1 MKEIELQTISRINA
15 ELLKEFCSNVLAKLG
30 VPKDSADIVSDHL
43 VWADLMGISSH
54 GVTRLGIYVKR
65 LQTGLANAKPNIHIV
80 RETPSMAVLDG
91 DNGLGQV
98 VGVKA
103 VELAI
108 EKASKVGV
116 GVVGVRHTTHFG
128 CAGYYAL
135 KAIEKNMIGVV
146 MSNAPSTMAPWGAR
160 VPYLGTNPIAFGV
173 PTAEFPP
180 ILLDMATS
188 IVARGKIILAAK
200 EGKTIPEGWAV
211 DPEGEFTTNPESA
224 LKGAVLPFGGPKGS
238 GIALMIDIFSGILS
252 GAEFG
257 SHIGSLYD
265 DFSKPQNVGNFIMV
279 FNVESFCPVKEFKER
294 IELMRQEIKSL
305 PKAKGVEEILLPG
318 ELEFRRYV
326 ENIRNGLQLSP
337 EVIRELREVGE
348 LLSISFPLEGED

>member
-1 MKEIELQTISRINA
+1 MKDIELQTVSKIDA
-15 ELLKEFCSNVLAKLG
+15 DLLKNFCCDVLLKLG
-30 VPKDSADIVSDHL
+30 ITKESADIVSDHL

-65 LQTGLANAKPNIHIV
+65 IQTGLTNAKPNIHIV
-80 RETPSMAVLDG
+80 RESPSMAVLDG

-108 EKASKVGV
+108 EKANKVGV
-116 GVVGVRHTTHFG
+116 GVVAVRHTTHFG

-135 KAIEKNMIGVV
+135 KAIEKDMIGVV

-160 VPYLGTNPIAFGV
+160 VPYLGTNPIAFGI
-173 PTAEFPP
+173 PTREFPP

-211 DPEGEFTTNPESA
+211 DPEGEFTTDPESA

-238 GIALMIDIFSGILS
+238 GIALMIDILSGILS

-279 FNVESFCPVKEFKER
+279 FNIENFCPVNEFKER
-294 IELMRQEIKSL
+294 VELMRQEIKSL
-305 PKAKGVEEILLPG
+305 PKAKGVDEILLPG

-326 ENIRNGLQLSP
+326 ENKRSGIQLGP
-337 EVIRELREVGE
+337 EVIKELKEVGK
-348 LLSISFPLEGED
+348 LLSVNFPLEGEN

>member
-1 MKEIELQTISRINA
+1 MKNTEIQAISKIDA
-15 ELLKEFCSNVLAKLG
+15 ELLKDFCSSVLVRLG
-30 VPKDSADIVSDHL
+30 VPKEYADIVSDHL

-65 LQTGLANAKPNIHIV
+65 LQTGLANARPNISIV
-80 RETPSMAVLDG
+80 RESPSMAVLDG

-108 EKASKVGV
+108 SKASKTGV

-135 KAIEKNMIGVV
+135 KAIEKDMIGIV

-173 PTAEFPP
+173 PTKEFPP

-211 DPEGEFTTNPESA
+211 DPEGEFTTDPESA

-279 FNVESFCPVKEFKER
+279 FNIANFCPIEEFKGR

-305 PKAKGVEEILLPG
+305 PKAKGVDEILLPG
-318 ELEFRRYV
+318 EIEFRRYI
-326 ENIRNGLQLSP
+326 ENKRTGVQLSP
-337 EVIRELREVGE
+337 EVIKELREVGE
-348 LLSISFPLEGED
+348 LLSIKFPL

>member
-1 MKEIELQTISRINA
+1 MKNVETQVTSKIDA
-15 ELLKEFCSNVLAKLG
+15 ELLKEFCSSVLVRLG
-30 VPKDSADIVSDHL
+30 VPKKSADIVSDHL
-43 VWADLMGISSH
+43 VWADLMGINSH

-65 LQTGLANAKPNIHIV
+65 LQTGLVNAEPNIKVI
-80 RETPSMAVLDG
+80 RETPSMIVLDG

-108 EKASKVGV
+108 EKANKVGV

-135 KAIEKNMIGVV
+135 KAIERDMIGIV

-173 PTAEFPP
+173 PTKNFPP

-211 DPEGEFTTNPESA
+211 DPDGEFTTDPESA

-238 GIALMIDIFSGILS
+238 GIAIMIDIFSGILS

-265 DFSKPQNVGNFIMV
+265 DFSKPQNVGNFMMV
-279 FNVESFCPVKEFKER
+279 FNIASFCPVEEFKER
-294 IELMRQEIKSL
+294 IELMRQEIKGL
-305 PKAKGVEEILLPG
+305 PKAKGIDEILLPG
-318 ELEFRRYV
+318 EIEFRRYV
-326 ENIRNGLQLSP
+326 ENQKTGVQLSP
-337 EVIRELREVGE
+337 EVIKELREVGE
-348 LLSISFPLEGED
+348 LVSVRFPL

>member
-1 MKEIELQTISRINA
+1 MKNIESQVISRIDA
-15 ELLKEFCSNVLAKLG
+15 DLLKGFCSNVLIRLG
-30 VPKDSADIVSDHL
+30 VPKESADIVSDHL

-65 LQTGLANAKPNIHIV
+65 LQTGLANARPDIRIV
-80 RETPSMAVLDG
+80 RETASMAVLDG

-98 VGVKA
+98 VGTKA
-103 VELAI
+103 IELAI
-108 EKASKVGV
+108 DKASKVGV

-128 CAGYYAL
+128 CAGYYTL
-135 KAIEKNMIGVV
+135 KAIEKDMIGIV

-160 VPYLGTNPIAFGV
+160 VPYLGTNPIAFGI
-173 PTAEFPP
+173 PTRNFPP

-200 EGKTIPEGWAV
+200 EGKSIPEGWAV
-211 DPEGEFTTNPESA
+211 DPEGEFTTDPESA

-238 GIALMIDIFSGILS
+238 GIALMIDIFSGIVS

-265 DFSKPQNVGNFIMV
+265 DFSKPQNVGNFMIV
-279 FNVESFCPVKEFKER
+279 FNIDSFCPVDQFKER
-294 IELMRQEIKSL
+294 VEMMRQEIKSL
-305 PKAKGVEEILLPG
+305 PRAKGVEEILLPG
-318 ELEFRRYV
+318 EIEFRKYL
-326 ENIRNGLQLSP
+326 ENKRSGVLLSP
-337 EVIRELREVGE
+337 EVIRELKEVGD
-348 LLSISFPLEGED
+348 LLSVKFPLEGEG

>member
-1 MKEIELQTISRINA
+1 MKNVETQVTSKIDA
-15 ELLKEFCSNVLAKLG
+15 ELLKEFCSSVLVRLG
-30 VPKDSADIVSDHL
+30 VPKKSADIVSDHL
-43 VWADLMGISSH
+43 VWADLMGINSH

-65 LQTGLANAKPNIHIV
+65 LQTGLVNAEPNIKVI
-80 RETPSMAVLDG
+80 RETPSMIVLDG

-108 EKASKVGV
+108 EKANKVGV

-135 KAIEKNMIGVV
+135 KAIERDMIGIV

-173 PTAEFPP
+173 PTKNFPP

-211 DPEGEFTTNPESA
+211 DPDGEFTTDPESA

-238 GIALMIDIFSGILS
+238 GIAIMIDIFSGILS

-265 DFSKPQNVGNFIMV
+265 DFSKPQNVGNFMMV
-279 FNVESFCPVKEFKER
+279 FNIASFCPVEEFKER
-294 IELMRQEIKSL
+294 IELMRQEIKGL
-305 PKAKGVEEILLPG
+305 PKAKGVDEILLPG
-318 ELEFRRYV
+318 EIEFRRYV
-326 ENIRNGLQLSP
+326 ENQKTGVQLSP
-337 EVIRELREVGE
+337 EVIKELREVGE
-348 LLSISFPLEGED
+348 LVSVRFPL

>member
-1 MKEIELQTISRINA
+1 MKDTQLQAISKINT
-15 ELLKEFCSNVLAKLG
+15 EVLKDFCSNALAKLG
-30 VPKDSADIVSDHL
+30 VPKESADIVSDHL
-43 VWADLMGISSH
+43 IWADLMGISSH

-65 LQTGLANAKPNIHIV
+65 IQAGLTNARPNISIV
-80 RETPSMAVLDG
+80 RETPSMAILDG

-108 EKASKVGV
+108 EKADKVGV
-116 GVVGVRHTTHFG
+116 GVVGVRRTTHFG

-135 KAIEKNMIGVV
+135 KAIEKDMIGVV

-173 PTAEFPP
+173 PTKEFPP

-211 DPEGEFTTNPESA
+211 DPEGEFTTDPESA

-265 DFSKPQNVGNFIMV
+265 DFSKPQNVGNFIIA
-279 FNVESFCPVKEFKER
+279 FNIESFCPVDEFKER

-305 PKAKGVEEILLPG
+305 PKAKGVDEILLPG
-318 ELEFRRYV
+318 EIEFRRYV
-326 ENIRNGLQLSP
+326 ENKKNGVQLSP
-337 EVIRELREVGE
+337 EVIKELKEVGE
-348 LLSISFPLEGED
+348 ELSLKFPLEGEN

>member
-1 MKEIELQTISRINA
+1 MKEIGLQTISKVDV
-15 ELLKEFCSNVLAKLG
+15 EVLKDFCSNALVKLG
-30 VPKDSADIVSDHL
+30 VSKESADIVSDHL

-65 LQTGLANAKPNIHIV
+65 LQTGLANAKPNIRIV

-108 EKASKVGV
+108 EKANKVGV

-135 KAIEKNMIGVV
+135 KAIEKDMIGVV

-173 PTAEFPP
+173 PTKEFPP

-211 DPEGEFTTNPESA
+211 DPEGEFTTDPESA
-224 LKGAVLPFGGPKGS
+224 LRGAVLPFGGPKGS

-265 DFSKPQNVGNFIMV
+265 DFSKPQNVGNFMMV
-279 FNVESFCPVKEFKER
+279 FNIENFCPVNEFKER

-305 PKAKGVEEILLPG
+305 PKAKGVDEILLPG

-326 ENIRNGLQLSP
+326 ENKRNGLQLSP
-337 EVIRELREVGE
+337 EVVRELREVGE
-348 LLSISFPLEGED
+348 LLSIKFPIEGES

>member
-1 MKEIELQTISRINA
+1 MKELESLAGLKLDANI
-15 ELLKEFCSNVLAKLG
+15 LKEFCSEVLERLE
-30 VPKDSADIVSDHL
+30 VPDTHADITADHL
-43 VWADLMGISSH
+43 VWADLMGINSH
-54 GVTRLGIYVKR
+54 GVTRLGIYSKR
-65 LQTGLANAKPNIHIV
+65 IRLGLINTRPNIRIIK
-80 RETPSMAVLDG
+80 EGLSTAVLDG

-103 VELAI
+103 VEIAL
-108 EKASKVGV
+108 EMASKYGV
-116 GVVGVRHTTHFG
+116 GVIGVRNTTHFG

-135 KAIEKNMIGVV
+135 KAIERDMIGIV

-173 PTAEFPP
+173 PTREFPP

-200 EGKTIPEGWAV
+200 EGKSIPEGWAV
-211 DPEGEFTTNPESA
+211 DPEGEFTTNPELA

-238 GIALMIDIFSGILS
+238 GIALMIDILSGILS

-257 SHIGSLYD
+257 PHIGSLYD
-265 DFSKPQNVGNFIMV
+265 DLTKPQNVGNFIIV
-279 FNVESFCPVKEFKER
+279 FNISNFCSLEEFKER
-294 IELMRQEIKSL
+294 IERMRQEIKSL

-318 ELEFRRYV
+318 EIEFRNYT
-326 ENIRNGLQLSP
+326 ENRKSGISLSP
-337 EVIRELREVGE
+337 EVIRELIEVGE
-348 LLSISFPLEGED
+348 SVSVKFPFVGEE

>member
-1 MKEIELQTISRINA
+1 MKDSESLVISRIDSD
-15 ELLKEFCSNVLAKLG
+15 LLRDFCSEVLEKLG
-30 VPKDSADIVSDHL
+30 LSKESASITSEHL
-43 VWADLMGISSH
+43 VWADLMGINSH
-54 GVTRLGIYVKR
+54 GVTRLGIYAKR
-65 LQTGLANAKPNIHIV
+65 IQLGLVNARPNIRIV
-80 RETPSMAVLDG
+80 KETPSVAVLDG

-103 VELAI
+103 VEIAI
-108 EKASKVGV
+108 DKASKSGV
-116 GVVGVRHTTHFG
+116 GVVGIRHTTHFG

-135 KAIEKNMIGVV
+135 KAIEKDMIGIV
-146 MSNAPSTMAPWGAR
+146 MSNAPSTMAPWGAK
-160 VPYLGTNPIAFGV
+160 VPYLGTNPIAFGI
-173 PTAEFPP
+173 PTREPPP

-211 DPEGEFTTNPESA
+211 DPEGEFTTDPESA

-257 SHIGSLYD
+257 PHIGSLYD

-279 FNVESFCPVKEFKER
+279 FNISNFCPIDEFKEK
-294 IELMRQEIKSL
+294 IEKMRQEIKGL
-305 PKAKGVEEILLPG
+305 PKARGVEEILLPG
-318 ELEFRRYV
+318 EIEFKRYI
-326 ENIRNGLQLSP
+326 ENKKSGILLSP
-337 EVIRELREVGE
+337 EIIRELKEVGR
-348 LLSISFPLEGED
+348 LVSVRFHLEGEG